1 MLSHPLSYIFL
12 FFLNI
17 NYNMNTNNNDQVIVR
32 VKHLLETVSNPLELC
47 IEALKIPTESRNELT
62 TKCIL
67 PYLQSLPSFTEVIK
81 TASSTKH
88 FDEVMNEIALHMK
101 QETVKKERVVI
112 KNGDKGDKF
121 YLILS
126 GKVSF
131 LVPKYIK
138 CYLNEEEYISHLVK
152 LRNNNEIEILKG
164 TILLN
169 AKIFD
174 IKEDFDAWMNSA
186 MAQYENPKIMN
197 KRYTKE
203 TYEKINKAKRL
214 AKIGNE
220 RYKGGSIN
228 PTLYIH
234 MNNIDNAELNPKD
247 RRLVQIPQYYLINT
261 FEAGQTF
268 GHVALESRN
277 LKRTATAI
285 TEADCELGVIEKDDY
300 LTFLREINEKARK
313 NLINLV
319 FSYSIFQSI
328 TKSSFETKYSH
339 MFKYIKFE
347 RDKMIIEE
355 KEKLTSLILVRDG
368 EFEVTVT
375 KNLIEI
381 NELIAKLRLNKMK
394 IEKKGVKNIK
404 GTFCDELKEN
414 EEYIM
419 NKNYIRPEHCKT
431 IFEKKQV
438 RIAIITKR
446 DLLGLF
452 DMIDMDD
459 NTSLFNVVCV
469 SFKSEAYKMTK
480 SALKIIAE
488 REDRLTYE
496 VKKFSMNKIDYF
508 IERLN
513 KYKTNLL
520 STMKKNDYL
529 NDKFIEKNQKVKIER
544 NRFNDKNSEFKGSS
558 LQISTSQKK
567 LKLPDINLYTSP
579 NKNRIRIE
587 KIQRLKELEESSRR
601 KNTNRDASNTRANNS
616 VSNTSVHSTRILD
629 RKKYILQMSNKYT
642 NVLSSYLHVVS
653 AKRRNIFQN
662 EELCKKQNEISFGNN
677 YTIDRIPTK
686 HCRNLS
692 SDIPTMYH
700 INPSSKVNYV
710 DCLIMDK
717 FNNLYSK
724 GLLKDFSK

>member
-1 MLSHPLSYIFL
+1 
-12 FFLNI
+12 
-17 NYNMNTNNNDQVIVR
+17 MNTNNNDQVIVR
-32 VKHLLETVSNPLELC
+32 VKHLLETISNPLELC
-47 IEALKIPTESRNELT
+47 IEALKIPIEERNELT

-88 FDEVMNEIALHMK
+88 FDEVMNEIALHIK
-101 QETVKKERVVI
+101 QETVKKERVLI

-131 LVPKYIK
+131 LVPKFIR
-138 CYLNEEEYISHLVK
+138 CYLNEEEYISHLLK

-164 TILLN
+164 TIVLN

-186 MAQYENPKIMN
+186 MSQYENPKIMN

-203 TYEKINKAKRL
+203 IYEKINKAKRL

-285 TEADCELGVIEKDDY
+285 SEADCELGVIEKDDY

-328 TKSSFETKYSH
+328 TKSSFESKYSH

-347 RDKMIIEE
+347 RDEMIIEE
-355 KEKLTSLILVRDG
+355 KDKLTSLILVRDG

-375 KNLIEI
+375 KSLIEI

-394 IEKKGVKNIK
+394 IEKKNVKNIK
-404 GTFCDELKEN
+404 GSFCDELKEN

-419 NKNYIRPEHCKT
+419 NKNYIRPEHCKI

-469 SFKSEAYKMTK
+469 SFKSEAYRMTK

-529 NDKFIEKNQKVKIER
+529 NDKFIEKNQKVRIER

-601 KNTNRDASNTRANNS
+601 KNTNRDVSNTRVNNS
-616 VSNTSVHSTRILD
+616 VNNTSAHSTRILD
-629 RKKYILQMSNKYT
+629 RKKYILQMNNKYT
-642 NVLSSYLHVVS
+642 KVLSSYLHVAS

-662 EELCKKQNEISFGNN
+662 EELCKKQNEIS
-677 YTIDRIPTK
+677 IEEIASK
-686 HCRNLS
+686 HRRNLS
-692 SDIPTMYH
+692 SDLPTMYH
-700 INPSSKVNYV
+700 INPSSKVNFV

-717 FNNLYSK
+717 FNNLYLK